1 MSKSLPRYVNPWLLF
16 RHHETVSGV
25 IPLSEMP
32 NLQASQNRQTGE
44 AQVQLRVMQRDDG
57 QVILLGQAEIDLALE
72 CQRCLQ
78 PIEQR
83 FFADFELV
91 LVKYERQLAA
101 VSDEDDAI
109 VVDDELE
116 LAPLIE
122 QELILALPMIAKH
135 DDCQATYDNTP
146 AAEAERQQPFAN
158 LKDLLNK

>member
-1 MSKSLPRYVNPWLLF
+1 M
-16 RHHETVSGV
+16 
-25 IPLSEMP
+25 
-32 NLQASQNRQTGE
+32 
-44 AQVQLRVMQRDDG
+44 
-57 QVILLGQAEIDLALE
+57 
-72 CQRCLQ
+72 
-78 PIEQR
+78 
-83 FFADFELV
+83 V